1 MAGVFC
7 LCVVE
12 YFAPMTEKSE
22 LQLLCE
28 KLEHW
33 ETPEWAAKA
42 ILSKEILSGQV
53 YDPCV
58 GIGVIAHAVNDAGH
72 GVIASDIHDWGYNAT
87 YQQDF
92 LTVGRDAQF
101 FSGLRGQTAI
111 FNPPFS
117 VSEKFVDKAFELGAR
132 KVVCFQK
139 FSWYE
144 GSYDTGKKR
153 GQWWEARRPSRI
165 WICGDRA
172 DCWRHD
178 IPKHKRTSSTPTA
191 YAWFVW
197 ERGHAPAAI
206 TGHIYKR
213 DAA

>member
-1 MAGVFC
+1 
-7 LCVVE
+7 
-12 YFAPMTEKSE
+12 MTEKSE

-28 KLEHW
+28 ELEHW

-42 ILSKEILSGQV
+42 ILKKEILTQIV
-53 YDPCV
+53 LDPCC
-58 GIGVIAHAVNDAGH
+58 GIGLLAEVAHRKKYNVIAN
-72 GVIASDIHDWGYNAT
+72 DIHHWGYQAQGST
-87 YQQDF
+87 QDF
-92 LTVGRDAQF
+92 LGTESFISMADFTVF
-101 FSGLRGQTAI
+101 M
-111 FNPPFS
+111 NPPFS
-117 VSEKFVDKAFELGAR
+117 LSEKFVDKSFDLGAR
-132 KVVCFQK
+132 KIVCFQK

-144 GSYDTGKKR
+144 GAYDTGKKR
-153 GQWWEARRPSRI
+153 GQWWEKRRPARI

-178 IPKHKRTSSTPTA
+178 IPKDKRTSGTPTA

-213 DAA
+213 DAG